1 MMTCTTIY
9 DMTFYFQ
16 LMKHNNIQNIVGD
29 NALLHMIHNDL
40 RYTTTHDTQQ
50 LTIHNNLHY
59 KNNRP

>member
-1 MMTCTTIY
+1 MMTCTTTY
-9 DMTFYFQ
+9 DITFCFQ
-16 LMKHNNIQNIVGD
+16 LMKHNNIQNIVAD

-50 LTIHNNLHY
+50 LTIHNILQY